1 MSTLV
6 FPLGRP
12 KIDHAV
18 QRAKASGVLSAVAT
32 TACRDQLLTRSFPS
46 PRSSSARARRGVR
59 TLEGAQGLN
68 SPGR

>member
-1 MSTLV
+1 MSTLA
-6 FPLGRP
+6 PTAENRSRCSKG
-12 KIDHAV
+12 
-18 QRAKASGVLSAVAT
+18 QRFWVLSAVAT
-32 TACRDQLLTRSFPS
+32 TARRDQLLTRIFPS